1 MTNPITLE
9 VIRHA
14 LIAAADEMS
23 RNLCRTAY
31 NTVVYEIHDYGIG
44 LHDAQ
49 GGVVAD
55 SPGLAISTGANDYG
69 IRKSIEFLGK
79 EAMREGD
86 VFILNYPYWSSAHTL
101 DPLVFAPI
109 HQQGEI
115 IGFSSC
121 RVHVLDLKQKNAGY
135 VLDSTDVYQEGLMF
149 PASRL
154 FSGGSPNEDILNFI
168 RFNSRMPERTLGD
181 IHAQVSACWS
191 GMNRMQELAAKYGV
205 DVLQGAMADIQAH
218 GERLARL
225 ALADLPNGTWT
236 AEDYVDS
243 DGIDLDSPLRLRATV
258 TVADEEMVIDWT
270 GSEKD
275 VKGPFNLPV
284 GKTLALSGLI
294 FKSLTTPDAPVAAGN
309 FLPLNVVTEPGSIMH
324 AVDPMPTFTQW
335 TGILAGEVVL
345 KALAKGM
352 PDRIPAS
359 SGGDVSSMMG
369 WGIDPRTGKAW
380 LEATN
385 EAIGYGGHK
394 NGDGQD
400 GIMHLTQPGCRNNP
414 VEVLETKAPLFI
426 EAYGYE
432 QDSGGAGLHRGGVGV
447 HRHYRFEADSTGI
460 CLVSKTKSA
469 PWALNGG
476 QAGRAASVV
485 LDQGTPDEVVTGG
498 GTYPRPAG
506 SRLDNRTGG
515 GGGYGNALD
524 RSPQRVLE
532 DVLDEYISVQAAE
545 TEYGVVIM
553 KGTDFAVYGESAT
566 EAPDSRRRAQWIVDT
581 EATQRLRNEMRQSKG
596 LAG

>member
-1 MTNPITLE
+1 MSNPITLE

-14 LIAAADEMS
+14 LIASADEMAH
-23 RNLCRTAY
+23 NLCRTAY

-44 LHDAQ
+44 LHDAA
-49 GGVVAD
+49 GNVVAD

-69 IRKSIEFLGK
+69 IKKSIEFLGIN
-79 EAMREGD
+79 AIREGD

-101 DPLVFAPI
+101 DPLVFAPV
-109 HQQGEI
+109 HHEGEV

-135 VLDSTDVYQEGLMF
+135 VLDSTDAYQEGLVF

-154 FSGGSPNEDILNFI
+154 YREGEPNDDVLNII

-181 IHAQVSACWS
+181 IQAQVSACWS
-191 GMNRMQELAAKYGV
+191 GMRRMKDLATKYGP
-205 DVLQGAMADIQAH
+205 DVLREAMADIQAH

-225 ALADLPNGTWT
+225 ALTELPRGTWT
-236 AEDYVDS
+236 AEDVVDS
-243 DGIDLDSPLRLRATV
+243 DGIDLDTPLKLKVTV
-258 TVADEEMVIDWT
+258 TVTDEEMVIDWT
-270 GSEKD
+270 GSETD

-294 FKSLTTPDAPVAAGN
+294 FKSLTTPEAPVAAGN
-309 FLPLNVVTEPGSIMH
+309 FAPLRVVTEPGSIMH
-324 AVDPMPTFTQW
+324 ALDPMPTFTQW

-345 KALAKGM
+345 KALAQGM
-352 PDRIPAS
+352 PDRIPAC

-369 WGIDPRTGKAW
+369 WGTDPRTGQSW

-385 EAIGYGGHK
+385 EAIGYGGHRAD
-394 NGDGQD
+394 DGED

-426 EAYGYE
+426 ESYGYAP
-432 QDSGGAGLHRGGVGV
+432 DSGGAGQHRGGVGV

-469 PWALNGG
+469 PWALEGG
-476 QAGRAASVV
+476 ETGQPARIV
-485 LDQGTPDEVVTGG
+485 LDEGTDDEVVTRG

-506 SRLDNRTGG
+506 TRLNNYTGG
-515 GGGYGNALD
+515 GGGYGDPLT
-524 RSPQRVLE
+524 REPCRVLN
-532 DVLDEYISVQAAE
+532 DVLDGYVSRAAAE
-545 TEYGVVIM
+545 SRYGVVLT
-553 KGTDFAVYGESAT
+553 GFVEDNETAAGATVEVDVEETARVRAELRSSGQGQGCESV
-566 EAPDSRRRAQWIVDT
+566 RRGGA
-581 EATQRLRNEMRQSKG
+581 
-596 LAG
+596 

>member
-1 MTNPITLE
+1 MTNPIVLE

-14 LIAAADEMS
+14 LIASADEMA

-49 GGVVAD
+49 GSVVAD

-69 IRKSIEFLGK
+69 IRKSIEFLGTD
-79 EAMREGD
+79 AMREGD

-101 DPLVFAPI
+101 DPLVFAPV
-109 HQQGEI
+109 HHAGEI
-115 IGFSSC
+115 IGFASC

-135 VLDSTDVYQEGLMF
+135 VLDSTDAYQEGLMF

-154 FSGGSPNEDILNFI
+154 YSAGEPNDDVLNVI

-191 GMNRMQELAAKYGV
+191 GTQRMQELAAKYGA
-205 DVLQGAMADIQAH
+205 DVLQQAMADIQSH

-225 ALADLPNGTWT
+225 ALAELPHGTWT
-236 AEDYVDS
+236 AEDFVDS
-243 DGIDLDSPLRLRATV
+243 DGIDLDTPLRLRATV
-258 TVADEEMVIDWT
+258 TVTDEEMVIDWT

-284 GKTLALSGLI
+284 GKTHALSGLI
-294 FKSLTTPDAPVAAGN
+294 FKSLTTPDSPVAAGN
-309 FLPLNVVTEPGSIMH
+309 FAPLRVVTEPGSIMH

-345 KALAKGM
+345 KALAQGM
-352 PDRIPAS
+352 PERIPAS

-369 WGIDPRTGKAW
+369 WGTDPRTGRAW

-385 EAIGYGGHK
+385 EAIGYGGHRG
-394 NGDGQD
+394 GDGQD

-432 QDSGGAGLHRGGVGV
+432 QDSGGAGMHRGGVGV

-460 CLVSKTKSA
+460 CLVSKTKSP
-469 PWALNGG
+469 PWALAGG
-476 QAGRAASVV
+476 RPGRPASVV
-485 LDQGTPDEVVTGG
+485 LDAGTEAEVVTGG

-515 GGGYGNALD
+515 GGGYGDPLD
-524 RSPQRVLE
+524 RDPRRVLE
-532 DVLDEYISVQAAE
+532 DVLDGYVSRRAAE
-545 TEYGVVIM
+545 EEYGVL
-553 KGTDFAVYGESAT
+553 FAKDSSASVDAAAT
-566 EAPDSRRRAQWIVDT
+566 RRRRDAMRRERT
-581 EATQRLRNEMRQSKG
+581 EGAAE
-596 LAG
+596 